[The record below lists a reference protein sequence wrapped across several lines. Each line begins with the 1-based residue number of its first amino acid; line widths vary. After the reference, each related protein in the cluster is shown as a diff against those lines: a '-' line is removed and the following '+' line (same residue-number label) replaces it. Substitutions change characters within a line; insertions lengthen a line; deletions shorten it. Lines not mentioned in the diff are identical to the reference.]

1 MTGRRVAE
9 ARDDNR
15 RLRQELDQLIVDL
28 LVEEAGSHG
37 PLIRAA
43 DVEGVVDHR
52 VDARTSPIRTCLV
65 RTLFDLTG
73 GVSQQ
78 WHGFTVE
85 RPADEVGDAQ
95 GMAQSTDSRV
105 ERA

>member
-9 ARDDNR
+9 ARDDNC

-28 LVEEAGSHG
+28 LVEQAGSHRA
-37 PLIRAA
+37 LIRAA

-52 VDARTSPIRTCLV
+52 VDARTGPIRTSLV
-65 RTLFDLTG
+65 RRLFDLAG
-73 GVSQQ
+73 RVSQQ
-78 WHGFTVE
+78 WHGFAVE

-95 GMAQSTDSRV
+95 GMAEST
-105 ERA
+105 